1 MINRCST
8 SSLQK
13 STQNPYL
20 EQWRSEP
27 EILENSSAQDLYR
40 RNDYQQ
46 FVGPQFRETIPMSIG
61 TNIIGRNHNGLLD
74 GMPILTRCSGTLWN
88 IRIYTTTICW
98 QKVILENHKL
108 CSCQCAF
115 SECFSQC
122 KYWSQCHILLL
133 SLGRVF
139 LLSWMFHS
147 EWKDRIEATFAIFRT
162 YSNQLIQILVGIYW
176 YMIIVLLHVL
186 WLYMSS
192 FPSVYLVT
200 PLKFYHQQ

>member
-1 MINRCST
+1 MATGAPSGGLQQHTNMINRCST

-61 TNIIGRNHNGLLD
+61 TNIIGRNHNGLLN

-88 IRIYTTTICW
+88 IRIYTTTIC
-98 QKVILENHKL
+98 
-108 CSCQCAF
+108 
-115 SECFSQC
+115 
-122 KYWSQCHILLL
+122 
-133 SLGRVF
+133 
-139 LLSWMFHS
+139 
-147 EWKDRIEATFAIFRT
+147 
-162 YSNQLIQILVGIYW
+162 
-176 YMIIVLLHVL
+176 
-186 WLYMSS
+186 
-192 FPSVYLVT
+192 
-200 PLKFYHQQ
+200 